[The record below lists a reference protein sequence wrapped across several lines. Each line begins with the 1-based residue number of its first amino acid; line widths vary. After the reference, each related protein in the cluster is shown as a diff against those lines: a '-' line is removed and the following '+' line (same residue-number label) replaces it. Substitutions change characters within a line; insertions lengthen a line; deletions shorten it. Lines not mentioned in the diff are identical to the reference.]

1 MANDATNNRKEN
13 PTYQKFTDKIL
24 SLIDQITNEDWEQGW
39 EKGKHIINTAPESIK
54 ERKYTGINTFAL
66 MLSQIANRYEVP
78 VFMTFNQA
86 KELGV
91 QILPNSKGIPLMK
104 ANPYYWDKEKS
115 TRVSPSDYEKMS
127 ETEKENVIMKYGT
140 PTSFTVFNI
149 SQTDLITANKEK
161 YDAIVSRFQPYIPTE
176 KDTEGMYKNAELD
189 RMVEKDEWEC
199 KFNKVGESN
208 RAYYSVSGDYIIV
221 PAKHQFRKGVNPFVE
236 GQEYYS
242 TLIHEMAHS
251 TGAENRLNREMKG
264 GKSTKDYAKEELVAE
279 LTSAFICQRLGF
291 DKKILQNNAAYL
303 KGWLRA
309 LRNDP
314 QEIVSSMR
322 NVNAASEMILNKME
336 EQRKKIAELS
346 EEKKQTSEAHQE
358 APVEHLHF
366 KESATEEEI
375 ESIQDNKKFRL
386 DETDRKIEY
395 GRTFYRI
402 VALKDFAD
410 VKAGDKGGYVE
421 SEDNLSQD
429 GNSWVYDNAIV
440 WDKAFLFGDAK
451 VSGFSQV
458 YGNAKVGDRA
468 RVEDFVR
475 ISGSASVLDSALI
488 NKGVH
493 IYNYSQVSGNAI
505 VTDRVRLFDNAQ
517 VRDNAEIHGD
527 AKIYDNAIVKNF
539 AGVFGDARVFGDAEI
554 SDYANVFASAKVSGN
569 ARVKD
574 NSVVGYDAILKGN
587 VSAEGNARIYVGT
600 HEGNEKIDYLININS
615 LYESKQSNRL
625 RNQDSNSVH
634 NIPNVEQSSS
644 EQKEEERS
652 KVLKTS
658 IPEDG
663 DLSTNVAGAVRN
675 LIEEGNITMDEAVGE
690 AMKDVEKKRKAE
702 TAQREAAV
710 VAAEETKAKE
720 NNERL
725 ARERKQK
732 AIETAEAGRRSEKE
746 RRENDK
752 TDVAIVK
759 FAISSTLLLAAL
771 EAAKANKGV
780 WLNKAGKSSAEF
792 INLKSP
798 ITPYNHLMMSLH
810 SDKNGYKSNIY
821 TYGDSAIK
829 AGMPMNKGE
838 KALPFNWVDWKY
850 QHSATKE
857 VITKNEYNELSDDT
871 KKDYTIHGIR
881 TQRNIF
887 NIDQT
892 LMQAKNHDG
901 YIELLKS
908 RGEQREILPDDFSH
922 NPIML
927 EKEFNKR
934 FAKTINMFSK
944 EDNTIE
950 AYGQSANFLAKQL
963 LIPIDKVSV
972 GKKEVN
978 HVKFPDSMLEKAMN
992 VSLNDDRRVSLI
1004 ERIDAPELI
1013 KSLPNPDKVINKAIE
1028 MASETAK
1035 AMGVKFERVNVL
1047 QDDFYNEADNKLTVS
1062 DFKRS
1067 DVASRRTDALEK
1079 ANEIYR
1085 NLVAM
1090 TGSEKRLDRM
1100 GRYGLLPQ
1108 DELKYE
1114 KLVQELAAGVLMTR
1128 QGLPATISKENRSLI
1143 PYWERELYESPK
1155 KLEAIIE
1162 RDVNNAV
1169 EVIDKNLRG
1178 VTLNY
1183 EAIRNRLP
1191 MKQEMLTPKEYG
1203 VTEMLSN
1210 FPNEKS
1216 KEVVIVKDVKNGIA
1230 DVILPKGA
1238 SLEMG
1243 KEISG
1248 IRKDRIATA
1257 LHKEGVKDVNFFN
1270 SGGDF
1275 ALKQKDSYF
1284 RDKEVSLARLKQYEF
1299 VERRPLEVQ
1308 SKIKESKEVVIE
1320 KFTHLKNEKGH
1331 YELFIKP
1338 QGEPSFAVEMVAE
1351 QRQKYFALRKEANN
1365 NVPSAQKALS
1375 DMAKYYYNIATE
1387 KPEIKHDL
1395 IMPKVPENIDMTKI
1409 VRPTISKDENG
1420 NKYVMAT
1427 INNKFE
1433 KAPVTN
1439 EQWHKMWL
1447 ADDMPA
1453 YKRAVAAVSF
1463 APKILQSQEVEKK
1476 EEQVAETENMD
1487 NTQAK
1492 KYRLDETDRIDFYDH
1507 TLYRI
1512 IALKDFSDVKAG
1524 DKGGYVE
1531 SEDNLSHDGDAWI
1544 YDKAHVAGNAK
1555 VRDNAQVSGDTEI
1568 HGYTQIAGNARVS
1581 GYGELNVDDTIK
1593 ENVVLNFGHNDSASE
1608 SESLSVDESR
1618 RKGLSR

>member
-39 EKGKHIINTAPESIK
+39 EKGKHIINAAPESIK

-149 SQTDLITANKEK
+149 SQTNLITANKEK

-493 IYNYSQVSGNAI
+493 IYN
-505 VTDRVRLFDNAQ
+505 NAQ
-517 VRDNAEIHGD
+517 VKDNAEIHGD

-792 INLKSP
+792 INFKSP

-857 VITKNEYNELSDDT
+857 VITKNEYNELSDDA

-1047 QDDFYNEADNKLTVS
+1047 QDAFYNEADNKLTVS
-1062 DFKRS
+1062 DFKS
-1067 DVASRRTDALEK
+1067 ADVASRRTDALEK
-1079 ANEIYR
+1079 ANDIYR

-1395 IMPKVPENIDMTKI
+1395 IMPKVPENIDITKI